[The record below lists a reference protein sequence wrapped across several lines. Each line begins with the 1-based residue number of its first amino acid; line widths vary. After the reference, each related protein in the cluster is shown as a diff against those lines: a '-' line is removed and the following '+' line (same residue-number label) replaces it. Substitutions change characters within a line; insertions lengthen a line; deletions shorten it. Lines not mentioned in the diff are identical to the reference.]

1 MSASGNVLV
10 NSSAIKGDNRYFANE
25 ALFMHVVHRAHVE
38 ETPVPS
44 LRDVYQFTNSG
55 EHDHTQQGNPEEFED
70 LCQSMI
76 EFDHGDPH
84 VNNGVAARARQMNAM
99 HEKTRSSVLSS
110 ANEPFNLLFMDPMV
124 IRNTST
130 SDFSIKD
137 LMNSDQPSSLY
148 LMFPPSDI
156 KRLGSLFR
164 IFIELFLAQT
174 LGDLNFVDG
183 QAKNKNRYRMLL
195 LMDEFTSIGK
205 LESYEK
211 GLAYMRGY
219 GVKSM
224 VIIQNVGQLNRQEM
238 YTKENA
244 FMSNADIMTTCYS
257 NHPETQQMISRM
269 CGKTTVIQQKVV
281 V

>member
-1 MSASGNVLV
+1 
-10 NSSAIKGDNRYFANE
+10 
-25 ALFMHVVHRAHVE
+25 
-38 ETPVPS
+38 
-44 LRDVYQFTNSG
+44 
-55 EHDHTQQGNPEEFED
+55 
-70 LCQSMI
+70 
-76 EFDHGDPH
+76 
-84 VNNGVAARARQMNAM
+84 
-99 HEKTRSSVLSS
+99 
-110 ANEPFNLLFMDPMV
+110 
-124 IRNTST
+124 
-130 SDFSIKD
+130 
-137 LMNSDQPSSLY
+137 
-148 LMFPPSDI
+148 
-156 KRLGSLFR
+156 
-164 IFIELFLAQT
+164 
-174 LGDLNFVDG
+174 
-183 QAKNKNRYRMLL
+183 MLL